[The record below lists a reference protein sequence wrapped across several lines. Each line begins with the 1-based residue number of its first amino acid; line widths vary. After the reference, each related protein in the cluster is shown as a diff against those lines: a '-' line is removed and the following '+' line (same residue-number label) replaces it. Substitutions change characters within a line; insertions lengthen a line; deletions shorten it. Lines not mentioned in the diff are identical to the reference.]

1 MDEFIFILELI
12 GTVAFASSGA
22 MIAIEKKMDIFGVNV
37 LGATTAVGGG
47 IMRDIILGLTP
58 PGAFSHPVYVLV
70 AALTSTILFVIAYAK
85 PTAFESRVKTDYY
98 DKLMFW
104 CDTAGL
110 GIFTV
115 VGIQAAVRAVGGE
128 NVFFFVFI
136 GTLTGVG
143 GGVLRDIMAG
153 ETPYILVKHIYA
165 CAAIAGGIVCVVGR
179 TAFGEAYG
187 TILGLAATVL
197 LRFLGYRQRPF
208 GVRAESGIRFLLLK
222 EEERTLV

>member
-110 GIFTV
+110 GIFSV

-197 LRFLGYRQRPF
+197 LRFLAAHFRWNLMR
-208 GVRAESGIRFLLLK
+208 VS
-222 EEERTLV
+222 

>member
-153 ETPYILVKHIYA
+153 ETPYILVKHIYS

-197 LRFLGYRQRPF
+197 LRFLAAHFRWNLMR
-208 GVRAESGIRFLLLK
+208 VS
-222 EEERTLV
+222 

>member
-197 LRFLGYRQRPF
+197 LRFLAAHFRWNLRR
-208 GVRAESGIRFLLLK
+208 VS
-222 EEERTLV
+222 

>member
-22 MIAIEKKMDIFGVNV
+22 MIAIEKKMDIFGVDV

-197 LRFLGYRQRPF
+197 LRFLAAHFRWNLMR
-208 GVRAESGIRFLLLK
+208 VS
-222 EEERTLV
+222 

>member
-12 GTVAFASSGA
+12 GTVAFASSEA

-197 LRFLGYRQRPF
+197 LRFLAAHFRWNLMR
-208 GVRAESGIRFLLLK
+208 VS
-222 EEERTLV
+222 

>member
-110 GIFTV
+110 FTV

-197 LRFLGYRQRPF
+197 LRFLAAHFRWNLMR
-208 GVRAESGIRFLLLK
+208 VS
-222 EEERTLV
+222 

>member
-22 MIAIEKKMDIFGVNV
+22 MIAIEKKMDIFGVKV

-197 LRFLGYRQRPF
+197 LRFLAAHFRWNLMR
-208 GVRAESGIRFLLLK
+208 VS
-222 EEERTLV
+222 

>member
-197 LRFLGYRQRPF
+197 LRFLAAHFRWNLMRVSQGFSSRKIA
-208 GVRAESGIRFLLLK
+208 G
-222 EEERTLV
+222 

>member
-165 CAAIAGGIVCVVGR
+165 CASIAGGIVCVVGR

-197 LRFLGYRQRPF
+197 LRFLAAHFRWNLMR
-208 GVRAESGIRFLLLK
+208 VS
-222 EEERTLV
+222 

>member
-165 CAAIAGGIVCVVGR
+165 CVAIAGGIVCVVGR

-197 LRFLGYRQRPF
+197 LRFLAAHFRWNLMR
-208 GVRAESGIRFLLLK
+208 VS
-222 EEERTLV
+222 

>member
-37 LGATTAVGGG
+37 LGSTTAVGGG

-197 LRFLGYRQRPF
+197 LRFLAAHFRWNLMR
-208 GVRAESGIRFLLLK
+208 VS
-222 EEERTLV
+222 

>member
-47 IMRDIILGLTP
+47 IMRDIILGVTP

-197 LRFLGYRQRPF
+197 LRFLAAHFRWNLMR
-208 GVRAESGIRFLLLK
+208 VS
-222 EEERTLV
+222 

>member
-1 MDEFIFILELI
+1 
-12 GTVAFASSGA
+12 

-37 LGATTAVGGG
+37 LGATTAVGGV

-197 LRFLGYRQRPF
+197 LRFLAAHFRWNLMR
-208 GVRAESGIRFLLLK
+208 VS
-222 EEERTLV
+222 

>member
-12 GTVAFASSGA
+12 GRVAFASSGA

-197 LRFLGYRQRPF
+197 LRFLAAHFRWNLMR
-208 GVRAESGIRFLLLK
+208 VS
-222 EEERTLV
+222 

>member
-153 ETPYILVKHIYA
+153 ETPNILVKHIYA

-197 LRFLGYRQRPF
+197 LRFLAAHFRWNLMR
-208 GVRAESGIRFLLLK
+208 VS
-222 EEERTLV
+222 

>member
-70 AALTSTILFVIAYAK
+70 AALTSTVLFVIAYAK

-197 LRFLGYRQRPF
+197 LRFLAAHFRWNLMR
-208 GVRAESGIRFLLLK
+208 VS
-222 EEERTLV
+222 

>member
-58 PGAFSHPVYVLV
+58 PGAFSHQVYVLV

-197 LRFLGYRQRPF
+197 LRFLAAHFRWNLMR
-208 GVRAESGIRFLLLK
+208 VS
-222 EEERTLV
+222 

>member
-85 PTAFESRVKTDYY
+85 PTAFESQVKTDYY

-197 LRFLGYRQRPF
+197 LRFLAAHFRWNLMR
-208 GVRAESGIRFLLLK
+208 VS
-222 EEERTLV
+222 

>member
-136 GTLTGVG
+136 GTLAGVG

-197 LRFLGYRQRPF
+197 LRFLAAHFRWNLMR
-208 GVRAESGIRFLLLK
+208 VS
-222 EEERTLV
+222 

>member
-58 PGAFSHPVYVLV
+58 PGPFSHPVYVLV

-197 LRFLGYRQRPF
+197 LRFLAAHFRWNLMR
-208 GVRAESGIRFLLLK
+208 VS
-222 EEERTLV
+222 

>member
-187 TILGLAATVL
+187 TILGLAVTVL
-197 LRFLGYRQRPF
+197 LRFLAAHFRWNLMR
-208 GVRAESGIRFLLLK
+208 VS
-222 EEERTLV
+222 

>member
-104 CDTAGL
+104 CDTSGL

-197 LRFLGYRQRPF
+197 LRFLAAHFRWNLMR
-208 GVRAESGIRFLLLK
+208 VS
-222 EEERTLV
+222 

>member
-58 PGAFSHPVYVLV
+58 PGAYSHPVYVLV

-197 LRFLGYRQRPF
+197 LRFLAAHFRWNLMR
-208 GVRAESGIRFLLLK
+208 VS
-222 EEERTLV
+222 

>member
-110 GIFTV
+110 VIFTV

-197 LRFLGYRQRPF
+197 LRFLAAHFRWNLMR
-208 GVRAESGIRFLLLK
+208 VS
-222 EEERTLV
+222 

>member
-1 MDEFIFILELI
+1 MVWMNLFYFGIDRNSSVCFFGSNDRHRKKDGYFRGKCARGDNCGRWRDHAGYHTRIDAA
-12 GTVAFASSGA
+12 GGVFASGLCSCGGA
-22 MIAIEKKMDIFGVNV
+22 DIDDSFCDRICETDG
-37 LGATTAVGGG
+37 
-47 IMRDIILGLTP
+47 
-58 PGAFSHPVYVLV
+58 
-70 AALTSTILFVIAYAK
+70 
-85 PTAFESRVKTDYY
+85 FESRVKTDYY

-197 LRFLGYRQRPF
+197 LRFLAAHFRWNLMR
-208 GVRAESGIRFLLLK
+208 VS
-222 EEERTLV
+222 

>member
-197 LRFLGYRQRPF
+197 LRFLEAHFRWNLMR
-208 GVRAESGIRFLLLK
+208 VS
-222 EEERTLV
+222 

>member
-70 AALTSTILFVIAYAK
+70 ATLTSTILFVIAYAK

-197 LRFLGYRQRPF
+197 LRFLAAHFRWNLMR
-208 GVRAESGIRFLLLK
+208 VS
-222 EEERTLV
+222 

>member
-115 VGIQAAVRAVGGE
+115 VGIQAAVRAVGGG

-143 GGVLRDIMAG
+143 GGGLRDIMAG

-197 LRFLGYRQRPF
+197 LRFLAAHFRWNLMR
-208 GVRAESGIRFLLLK
+208 VS
-222 EEERTLV
+222 

>member
-85 PTAFESRVKTDYY
+85 P
-98 DKLMFW
+98 FW

-197 LRFLGYRQRPF
+197 LRFLAAHFRWNLMR
-208 GVRAESGIRFLLLK
+208 VS
-222 EEERTLV
+222 

>member
-143 GGVLRDIMAG
+143 GGVRDIMAG

-197 LRFLGYRQRPF
+197 LRFLAAHFRWNLMR
-208 GVRAESGIRFLLLK
+208 VS
-222 EEERTLV
+222 

>member
-22 MIAIEKKMDIFGVNV
+22 MIAIEKKMDIFGGNV

-197 LRFLGYRQRPF
+197 LRFLAAHFRWNLMR
-208 GVRAESGIRFLLLK
+208 VS
-222 EEERTLV
+222 

>member
-115 VGIQAAVRAVGGE
+115 VGIQAVVRAVGGE

-197 LRFLGYRQRPF
+197 LRFLAAHFRWNLMR
-208 GVRAESGIRFLLLK
+208 VS
-222 EEERTLV
+222 

>member
-153 ETPYILVKHIYA
+153 ETPYILVKHSYA

-197 LRFLGYRQRPF
+197 LRFLAAHFRWNLMR
-208 GVRAESGIRFLLLK
+208 VS
-222 EEERTLV
+222 

>member
-58 PGAFSHPVYVLV
+58 PGAFSHPVYVL

-197 LRFLGYRQRPF
+197 LRFLAAHFRWNLMR
-208 GVRAESGIRFLLLK
+208 VS
-222 EEERTLV
+222 

>member
-143 GGVLRDIMAG
+143 GGVLRNIMAG

-197 LRFLGYRQRPF
+197 LRFLAAHFRWNLMR
-208 GVRAESGIRFLLLK
+208 VS
-222 EEERTLV
+222 

>member
-197 LRFLGYRQRPF
+197 LRFLAFQ
-208 GVRAESGIRFLLLK
+208 VESDACIIRFFISENSRMIRKLQ
-222 EEERTLV
+222 